1 MIPTDLFKREQMD
14 DESRNEPGGCQAS
27 VSEVN
32 ETIGAD
38 VLGGNLVHAAFTVGR
53 VTQDRDP
60 EIKFYIFCHFLVKII
75 CRSQGEQRHDLKDT
89 TTIGLTPT
97 SSRFSVLRL

>member
-1 MIPTDLFKREQMD
+1 MD

-38 VLGGNLVHAAFTVGR
+38 VLGGNLVHAAFAVGR
-53 VTQDRDP
+53 VTQDGDP
-60 EIKFYIFCHFLVKII
+60 ENYFTFL
-75 CRSQGEQRHDLKDT
+75 QGT
-89 TTIGLTPT
+89 LTP
-97 SSRFSVLRL
+97 L